1 MSATS
6 LKLSKELKQRIGE
19 LVDGTNKT
27 AHAFMIDA
35 IEQVARQE
43 ELRRRFGAEAAA
55 AEQEAEQSGKVYD
68 AKEAFTYLESRAR
81 GIATKKPRTK
91 TWRRSG

>member
-55 AEQEAEQSGKVYD
+55 AEQETEHSGKVYD
-68 AKEAFTYLESRAR
+68 GKETFDYLEAR
-81 GIATKKPRTK
+81 VRGGTAKKPRMK
-91 TWRRSG
+91 AWRRSG

>member
-6 LKLSKELKQRIGE
+6 LKLSKELKQRIVE

-27 AHAFMIDA
+27 SHAFMIDA

-43 ELRRRFGAEAAA
+43 ELRRRFGAAAA
-55 AEQEAEQSGKVYD
+55 TAEQETEQSGKVYD
-68 AKEAFTYLESRAR
+68 AKEAFMYLESRVR
-81 GIATKKPRTK
+81 GIANKKPRKK